1 LFILCYFEHLELL
14 LKLIKIKN
22 FSDTCDIILHLEIFY
37 LWTVR
42 ILSARCPNESAG
54 AVDDVK
60 VVKRELPKV
69 KKGIDELYY
78 INSVLKGRLDYAL
91 DDISNIDSMYR
102 SGNIKDIGTVLSK
115 YDFSIKIDS

>member
-1 LFILCYFEHLELL
+1 MQKLNVKDGYSRGLKGKACLIISKFLLSIYSNFRNCSGLQQEANKKLEEY
-14 LKLIKIKN
+14 KK
-22 FSDTCDIILHLEIFY
+22 
-37 LWTVR
+37 
-42 ILSARCPNESAG
+42 G
-54 AVDDVK
+54 VDDVK

-102 SGNIKDIGTVLSK
+102 SGNIKDIGAILSK

>member
-1 LFILCYFEHLELL
+1 M
-14 LKLIKIKN
+14 
-22 FSDTCDIILHLEIFY
+22 HLEIFY